1 MATYGH
7 DLSSLGGDYFRSAL
21 GVALT
26 AGPLALADVGALPA
40 WILGGLGF
48 LFAVHGLRTAWRHL
62 VTVEC
67 DEDALAVA
75 GPVARRLAWS
85 DLEGLRL
92 RYFSTRRD
100 RERGWMQIVLTGGG
114 VTIRLDS
121 TLGGFEDVARR
132 AARAAEA
139 ADLALSAATVR
150 NLEGL
155 GIAAAH
161 GA

>member
-1 MATYGH
+1 MATHGH
-7 DLSSLGGDYFRSAL
+7 DLSSLGGDYFRSGL

-26 AGPLALADVGALPA
+26 AGPLALAGIGGLPA
-40 WILGGLGF
+40 WILGSLGL
-48 LFAVHGLRTAWRHL
+48 LFAVHGLRTVWRHL
-62 VTVEC
+62 VTIEC
-67 DEDALAVA
+67 GEEALAVA
-75 GPVARRLAWS
+75 GPVARRLAWT
-85 DLEGLRL
+85 DLTGLRL

-100 RERGWMQIVLTGGG
+100 RDRGWMQLVLTGGG

-121 TLGGFEDVARR
+121 TLGGFENIARR

-155 GIAAAH
+155 GIAVAH
-161 GA
+161 RA